1 LITKFLGYL
10 VAFKV
15 ITDFENLT
23 RGKAVQQE
31 RLRVLKPL
39 IDGQIGKLSL
49 LKKDVVIR
57 KNYGDRNEISE

>member
-1 LITKFLGYL
+1 M
-10 VAFKV
+10 AFKV

-39 IDGQIGKLSL
+39 IDGPNEKLSL
-49 LKKDVVIR
+49 LKKGVELR
-57 KNYGDRNEISE
+57 KKHEDRNEISE